1 MEIIE
6 LNNLI
11 NLFLLS
17 LVAIVL
23 VLAGIKKQPG
33 LGIIIAIVIIALQ
46 LVSQRRTLS
55 EIGFYS
61 PGNWAH
67 TLILGMGLGIFI
79 QLMAVIF
86 IEPLT
91 EKITGEKH
99 DHSILNDVRG
109 NWKLFMQW
117 MIMVW
122 LLVAILEEGIF
133 RGYFITELTS
143 IFGSGLFAF
152 VLIVI
157 FSSVVF
163 GFSHGYQNKCG
174 ILSTGI
180 VGIILGIIYIRSD
193 FNLWLVIITHG
204 FIHTVGIGL
213 IAAGYDQKMKLKF

>member
-1 MEIIE
+1 MEIFE
-6 LNNLI
+6 LNNLF

-23 VLAGIKKQPG
+23 VFAGIKKQPG

-61 PGNWAH
+61 PESWAH

-143 IFGSGLFAF
+143 IFGRGLLSL

-163 GFSHGYQNKCG
+163 GLSHGYQNKRG
-174 ILSTGI
+174 ILSAGI

-193 FNLWLVIITHG
+193 FNLWLVIFTHG
-204 FIHTVGIGL
+204 FIDTVGIGL
-213 IAAGYDQKMKLKF
+213 IAAGYDQKLKLKF